1 MFVLPTKAP
10 AGWSKTITAFTR
22 KKTPGCLKQ
31 APEAHLHIELAQM
44 LMFSLCNRPVM
55 KNLEDCLGKE
65 SWPFDRPII
74 VKNLCPLQVDVE
86 SATYVSPHDDICDV
100 CIRRKGIRRKVL
112 VPR

>member
-1 MFVLPTKAP
+1 LKSLRDTNKLSPHE
-10 AGWSKTITAFTR
+10 KT
-22 KKTPGCLKQ
+22 
-31 APEAHLHIELAQM
+31 
-44 LMFSLCNRPVM
+44 